1 MKGKREDVIQTL
13 ADAGITAVATP
24 HSPWGLRID
33 GKPALSKLD
42 QLDSAG
48 KQLLIE
54 AMVTTISHDG
64 RIAVAE
70 AELLRVACAALHC
83 PLPPL
88 LAR

>member
-1 MKGKREDVIQTL
+1 MQALFAGRGIAMPDSSGWHQTL
-13 ADAGITAVATP
+13 V
-24 HSPWGLRID
+24 
-33 GKPALSKLD
+33 PALSTLD

-70 AELLRVACAALHC
+70 SELLRVACAALHC
-83 PLPPL
+83 PLPPM